1 MNMKKVIF
9 MCAISSMILLPSCKR
24 LLNKDSKNPSKEVSK
39 DANDGANSK
48 KDGAGENDKMNTP
61 AMPNSQAEPAQTEPA
76 QTEPAQT
83 EPAQTEGGDQKMTA
97 CDCVKLMEE
106 LQAKV
111 SADPSKAEEVQ
122 KQARELQGKCKDFKP
137 EDFAKCR

>member
-24 LLNKDSKNPSKEVSK
+24 LLNKDSKDSSKEVSK

-61 AMPNSQAEPAQTEPA
+61 AMPNSQGMDNQSIMDN
-76 QTEPAQT
+76 
-83 EPAQTEGGDQKMTA
+83 GK
-97 CDCVKLMEE
+97 KH
-106 LQAKV
+106 
-111 SADPSKAEEVQ
+111 DPSDHSKSHMDQ
-122 KQARELQGKCKDFKP
+122 RTDPNPMDGQSDFNGDP
-137 EDFAKCR
+137 NDGPGM